1 MDKLRLLDEAYLPL
15 VTKPS
20 RYTGSFL
27 HAIRKDPAQADV
39 RVLLCFPD
47 LYEIGMS
54 YLGLKILYHIVNR
67 RPDSVAELCFTPWGD
82 MERLMRAEGIPL
94 YSLESRTPA
103 REFDLIG
110 FSLQYELSYTNVL
123 TMIDLAG
130 IPLRTR
136 DRREEDPILIAGGLC
151 TVNPEPLAPFLDA
164 FVIGDGEEVMQEM
177 CDLVAERRTTRM
189 PRAEVLERLGALE
202 GVYVPSRFAEVATP
216 FGFTAREALPG
227 TPTKKPRFR
236 YVPELDPA
244 NYPEKPLVAPTEVT
258 HDRLGVEVMR
268 GCTRGCRFC
277 LAGYMNRPLRE
288 KRADQVVKEVQCG
301 IVHSGWDEVS
311 LLSLSTTDYKQ
322 LPVVL
327 HELDRFTNEIGV
339 SVSLP
344 STRVGTL
351 APSVAEQVGQ
361 GRKGS
366 ITFAPEAGTQRM
378 RDVINKGIDEAELE
392 YSVKLARD
400 QGWGGIKFYFMI
412 GLPTETDA
420 DIDGIA
426 EIVRKSQTWAR
437 GGNKRMHFNVGISPH
452 VPKPHTPFQWE
463 LQDDMETLWR
473 KIGRLKAGFRG
484 MGNVRL
490 KWREPET
497 AFLEG
502 VFARG
507 DVRTADA
514 LEAAWRLGARFDG
527 WSECFD
533 FGLWMRAFDQ
543 VGIDPA
549 AYLRPR
555 DLDEPLPW
563 DHIRTPVV
571 KRFLIAERAKAY
583 AAALTPDCRD
593 HACYRC
599 GAPCF
604 TPKAREGRRLSLQMA
619 PGQGELPATLAF
631 HVPSEVT
638 KDEIAARVTE
648 LSAAPMEHLKTESG
662 SVPSDRPH
670 AAVPAGPHGPARGAA
685 TSPPVLALGT
695 GGLSVA
701 GNGRAGDGGAK
712 GSGAA
717 PSGEAHASANG
728 HRSTN
733 GANGDGGAEPPDA
746 RSYGRRRR
754 VWPTASRGPLG
765 TRYRVLY
772 EKLGVARFTSH
783 LDLARIFD
791 RALRVSRVPMAYSQG
806 FNRHAK
812 IAYGPPLSLGATSL
826 GEYFDLE
833 LSQPCSWSVLL
844 QMNDVLPEGI
854 RILDGRPFH
863 RNVDSLMSAITRADY
878 RVTLTEYLLG
888 RLERGGPERRVR
900 EELEYCVATFR
911 EADEWP
917 VTKPSHGQAGK
928 TVNARAAVAEIALD
942 ASAGPGVR
950 ISSRLHA
957 PGYLRPDLL
966 LRSLLPSFEFDPR
979 LLRVRREAMWV
990 ERGTLLGTPLDALEE
1005 SSFWRAV
1012 PVDADTAETPD
1023 SALEVNAPR
1032 DRH

>member
-1 MDKLRLLDEAYLPL
+1 MDKLRLLEEAYLPL

-27 HAIRKDPAQADV
+27 HAIRKDPAKAKV
-39 RVLLCFPD
+39 RALLCFPD

-54 YLGLKILYHIVNR
+54 YLGLKILYHIVNG
-67 RPDSVAELCFTPWGD
+67 RPDGVAELCFTPWGD

-103 REFDLIG
+103 SGFDLIG
-110 FSLQYELSYTNVL
+110 FSLQYELAYTNVL

-130 IPLRTR
+130 LPLRTR
-136 DRREEDPILIAGGLC
+136 DRREQDPILIAGGLC

-164 FVIGDGEEVMQEM
+164 FVVGDGEEVMQEM
-177 CDLVAERRTTRM
+177 CDLVAERKATGM
-189 PRAEVLERLGALE
+189 PRAEFLRRLGALE
-202 GVYVPSRFAEVATP
+202 GVYVPAHFAEVQNP
-216 FGFTAREALPG
+216 FGFVAREPLPG
-227 TPTKKPRFR
+227 APGRRPRFR
-236 YVPELDPA
+236 YVPALDPA
-244 NYPEKPLVAPTEVT
+244 YYPERPLVSPTEVT

-288 KRADQVVKEVQCG
+288 KRADQVVKEVECG
-301 IVHSGWDEVS
+301 IVHAGWDEVS

-327 HELDRFTNEIGV
+327 HELDRFTNELGV

-351 APSVAEQVGQ
+351 ARSVAEQIGQ

-392 YSVKLARD
+392 YSVRLARD

-426 EIVRKSQTWAR
+426 DIVRKSAGWAR

-463 LQDDMETLWR
+463 VQDDIETLGR
-473 KIGRLKAGFRG
+473 KIQRLKTGFKG

-533 FGLWMRAFDQ
+533 FGLWMRAFES

-555 DLDEPLPW
+555 DLTETLPW

-571 KRFLIAERAKAY
+571 KKFLLAEREKAY

-604 TPKAREGRRLSLQMA
+604 TPQAREGRRISLQIA
-619 PGQGELPATLAF
+619 PGQGE
-631 HVPSEVT
+631 VPESLDFRVPDDVT
-638 KDEIAARVTE
+638 RADIAARVKE
-648 LSAAPMEHLKTESG
+648 LRSAPLDRLKAEPAPPPVE
-662 SVPSDRPH
+662 RPH
-670 AAVPAGPHGPARGAA
+670 PVAPVGPHGARAVPPSGPGAA
-685 TSPPVLALGT
+685 APPPPAPSLAN
-695 GGLSVA
+695 
-701 GNGRAGDGGAK
+701 GNGSTKAAPAPPASRDGAPSRGGA
-712 GSGAA
+712 S
-717 PSGEAHASANG
+717 PEA
-728 HRSTN
+728 RQF
-733 GANGDGGAEPPDA
+733 
-746 RSYGRRRR
+746 GRRRR
-754 VWPTASRGPLG
+754 AWPAAGRGAQAS
-765 TRYRVLY
+765 RYRVRY
-772 EKLGVARFTSH
+772 EKSGPARFTSH
-783 LDLARIFD
+783 LDLVRIFD
-791 RALRVSRVPMAYSQG
+791 RALRAGRVPMAYSQG
-806 FNRHAK
+806 FNRHAR
-812 IAYGPPLSLGATSL
+812 IAYGPPLSLGATSA

-833 LSQPCSWSVLL
+833 LAQACPWEAILR
-844 QMNDVLPEGI
+844 MNEVLPEGI
-854 RILDGRPFH
+854 RIVEGRPFQ
-863 RNVDSLMSAITRADY
+863 RNVDSLMSTISRADFGV
-878 RVTLTEYLLG
+878 RLTDYLLD
-888 RLERGGPERRVR
+888 RLTRGESLHLLR
-900 EELEYCVATFR
+900 EELLR
-911 EADEWP
+911 NADALMRGAEWL
-917 VTKPSHGQAGK
+917 VTKPGHGAAGK
-928 TVNARAAVAEIALD
+928 TVNVRGAVASMRFEGGSGVPEI
-942 ASAGPGVR
+942 R
-950 ISSRLHA
+950 IQSRLHA

-966 LRSLLPSFEFDPR
+966 VKSLLPSFEFDPR
-979 LLRVRREAMWV
+979 LLRVRREALWV
-990 ERGTLLGTPLDALEE
+990 ERGATLITPLDALEE
-1005 SSFWRAV
+1005 SAFWRAT
-1012 PVDADTAETPD
+1012 PVDAAGEGADP
-1023 SALEVNAPR
+1023 ALEVDATGNR
-1032 DRH
+1032 N

>member
-1 MDKLRLLDEAYLPL
+1 MPLDKLRLLDEAYLPL

-27 HAIRKDPAQADV
+27 HAIRKDPAQAKV

-67 RPDSVAELCFTPWGD
+67 RPDGLAELCFAPWGD

-103 REFDLIG
+103 AAFDVIG
-110 FSLQYELSYTNVL
+110 FSLQYELAYTNVL

-130 IPLRTR
+130 LPLRSK
-136 DRREEDPILIAGGLC
+136 DRREEDPVLIAGGLC

-164 FVIGDGEEVMQEM
+164 FVIGDGEELMEEV
-177 CDLVAERRTTRM
+177 CDLVAERRATDM
-189 PRAEVLERLGALE
+189 PRTEFLRRLGGVE
-202 GVYVPSRFAEVATP
+202 GVYVPGHFAEVVTP
-216 FGFTAREALPG
+216 FGFVAREVRPDA
-227 TPTKKPRFR
+227 PTRKPRFR
-236 YVPELDPA
+236 YVSELDPA
-244 NYPEKPLVAPTEVT
+244 NYPERPLVAPTEVT

-288 KRADQVVKEVQCG
+288 KRADQVVQEVQCG

-339 SVSLP
+339 SISLP

-351 APSVAEQVGQ
+351 APSVAEQIGQ

-392 YSVKLARD
+392 YSVRLARD

-426 EIVRKSQTWAR
+426 DLVRKSQAWAR

-463 LQDDMETLWR
+463 LQDDREALWR
-473 KIGRLKAGFRG
+473 KIDRLKAGFRG

-533 FGLWMRAFDQ
+533 FGLWMRAFEQ

-549 AYLRPR
+549 AYLKPR

-571 KRFLIAERAKAY
+571 KRFLIAERARAY

-619 PGQGELPATLAF
+619 PGQGDLPATLAF
-631 HVPSEVT
+631 HIPADVT
-638 KDEIAARVTE
+638 EADIAARVTE
-648 LSAAPMEHLKTESG
+648 LTAAPLEQLKAAPEAA
-662 SVPSDRPH
+662 PAERPH
-670 AAVPAGPHGPARGAA
+670 PVAPSGAHAPAAGGTPPGRIAARGANGEGA
-685 TSPPVLALGT
+685 NGSRHTEPV
-695 GGLSVA
+695 
-701 GNGRAGDGGAK
+701 GDG
-712 GSGAA
+712 AA
-717 PSGEAHASANG
+717 RAANG
-728 HRSTN
+728 HGASHGSGEGGGPN
-733 GANGDGGAEPPDA
+733 GNAQPDSA
-746 RSYGRRRR
+746 DLRSYGRRRR
-754 VWPTASRGPLG
+754 VWPTASRGPMAS
-765 TRYRVLY
+765 RYRVLY
-772 EKLGVARFTSH
+772 EKRGVARFTSH
-783 LDLARIFD
+783 LDLVRMFD
-791 RALRVSRVPMAYSQG
+791 RALRVARVPMAYSQG
-806 FNRHAK
+806 FNRHAR

-826 GEYFDLE
+826 GEYLDLE
-833 LSQPCSWSVLL
+833 LSQACPWPILL
-844 QMNDVLPEGI
+844 QMNEVLPEGI

-878 RVTLTEYLLG
+878 RIRLTGYLWD
-888 RLERGGPERRVR
+888 RLAQGASPECIG
-900 EELEYCVATFR
+900 EELDRSVASFR
-911 EADEWP
+911 GAAEWP
-917 VTKPSHGQAGK
+917 VTKQSHGQAGK
-928 TVNARAAVAEIALD
+928 TVNARAAVASIEVDRD
-942 ASAGPGVR
+942 AGVPGVR
-950 ISSRLHA
+950 LSCRLHA
-957 PGYLRPDLL
+957 SGYLRPDLL
-966 LRSLLPSFEFDPR
+966 VKSLLPSFDFDPR
-979 LLRVRREAMWV
+979 LLLVCREAMWV
-990 ERGTLLGTPLDALEE
+990 ERGAMLGTPLDALEE

-1012 PVDADTAETPD
+1012 PVDADATGIPD
-1023 SALEVNAPR
+1023 PALEVNASR
-1032 DRH
+1032 DCH

>member
-1 MDKLRLLDEAYLPL
+1 MLDEAYLPI

-27 HAIRKDPAQADV
+27 HAIRKDPTKADA

-54 YLGLKILYHIVNR
+54 YLGLKILYHIVNG
-67 RPDSVAELCFTPWGD
+67 RPDAVAELCFTPWGD
-82 MERLMRAEGIPL
+82 MEKLMRAEGIPL

-103 REFDLIG
+103 RDFDLIG
-110 FSLQYELSYTNVL
+110 FSIQYELAYTNVL

-130 IPLRTR
+130 IPLRTK

-151 TVNPEPLAPFLDA
+151 TVNPEPVAPFLDA
-164 FVIGDGEEVMQEM
+164 FVIGDGEEIIQEL
-177 CDLVAERRTTRM
+177 CDLMAERRRTKM
-189 PRAEVLERLGALE
+189 PRAEVLRRMGALE
-202 GVYVPSRFAEVATP
+202 GVYVPALFAETPNAWGFVARDP
-216 FGFTAREALPG
+216 LPEA
-227 TPTKKPRFR
+227 TVAKPRFR
-236 YVPELDPA
+236 YVPSLDPSY
-244 NYPEKPLVAPTEVT
+244 YPEKPLISPTEIT

-288 KRADQVVKEVQCG
+288 KRADQVTKEVQCG
-301 IVHSGWDEVS
+301 IVHAGWDEVS

-327 HELDRFTNEIGV
+327 HELDRFTNELGV
-339 SVSLP
+339 SISLP

-351 APSVAEQVGQ
+351 APSVADKIGQ

-400 QGWGGIKFYFMI
+400 QGWGGIKYYFMI
-412 GLPTETDA
+412 GLPTETEA

-426 EIVRKSQTWAR
+426 DVLRKSQEWAK

-463 LQDDMETLWR
+463 IQDDMETLWR
-473 KIGRLKAGFRG
+473 KIDRLKLGFRG

-490 KWREPET
+490 KWRDPKT

-533 FGLWMRAFDQ
+533 FDLWMRAFESI
-543 VGIDPA
+543 GMDPA
-549 AYLRPR
+549 IYLRPR
-555 DLDEPLPW
+555 DLEEPLPW

-571 KRFLIAERAKAY
+571 KKFLLTERDKAY

-604 TPKAREGRRLSLQMA
+604 TPKAREGRRVSLQLA
-619 PGQGELPATLAF
+619 PGQGVDPASLAF
-631 HVPSEVT
+631 AVPPDVT
-638 KDEIAARVTE
+638 GEDISKRIEE
-648 LSAAPMEHLKTESG
+648 LKSAPIEALAPAPAPAPAAP
-662 SVPSDRPH
+662 
-670 AAVPAGPHGPARGAA
+670 APAKDA
-685 TSPPVLALGT
+685 
-695 GGLSVA
+695 A
-701 GNGRAGDGGAK
+701 GNGNGNGNG
-712 GSGAA
+712 
-717 PSGEAHASANG
+717 NG
-728 HRSTN
+728 HGEGTGNGAGNGTGSTN
-733 GANGDGGAEPPDA
+733 GSVE
-746 RSYGRRRR
+746 YGRRRR
-754 VWPTASRGPLG
+754 VWPTAQKGIQA
-765 TRYRVLY
+765 TRYRVMY
-772 EKLGVARFTSH
+772 EKVGAARFTSH
-783 LDLARIFD
+783 LDVVRIFD
-791 RALRVSRVPMAYSQG
+791 RALRVGKIPMAFSQG

-812 IAYGPPLSLGATSL
+812 IAYGPPLSLGATSR

-833 LSQPCSWSVLL
+833 LAEACPWSTLEAL
-844 QMNDVLPEGI
+844 NELLPEGF
-854 RILDGRPFH
+854 RILEGRPFSKTSE
-863 RNVDSLMSAITRADY
+863 SLMAAITRADY
-878 RVTLTEYLLG
+878 RVTLTGYLMDRLSRG
-888 RLERGGPERRVR
+888 EDVHRVRLELESRVA
-900 EELEYCVATFR
+900 EFR
-911 EADEWP
+911 DASEWL
-917 VTKPSHGQAGK
+917 VTKKSHGQQGR
-928 TVNARAAVAEIALD
+928 TVNVRPGVAEIAVL
-942 ASAGPGVR
+942 AEGGALGVAL
-950 ISSRLHA
+950 SSRLQA

-966 LRSLLPSFEFDPR
+966 LKSLLPSFEFDPR
-979 LLRVRREAMWV
+979 LLLVSRETMWV
-990 ERGTLLGTPLDALEE
+990 ERGVTLLTPLEALEE
-1005 SSFWRAV
+1005 SAFWRPV
-1012 PVDADTAETPD
+1012 PVDDLDPGPPD
-1023 SALEVNAPR
+1023 PTLEVNAPR
-1032 DRH
+1032 DHH

>member
-1 MDKLRLLDEAYLPL
+1 MDKLKLLDEAYLPT

-27 HAIRKDPAQADV
+27 HAIRKDPKKAFV

-54 YLGLKILYHIVNR
+54 YLGLKILYNIVNK
-67 RPDSVAELCFTPWGD
+67 RPDGLAELCFTPWGD
-82 MERLMRAEGIPL
+82 MEKLMRAEGIPL

-103 REFDLIG
+103 RDFDLIG
-110 FSLQYELSYTNVL
+110 FSLQYELAYTNVL

-130 IPLRTR
+130 MPLRTK
-136 DRREEDPILIAGGLC
+136 DRREDDPIVIAGGLC
-151 TVNPEPLAPFLDA
+151 TVNPEPVAPFIDA
-164 FVIGDGEEVMQEM
+164 FVVGDGEEVIAEL
-177 CDLVAERRTTRM
+177 CDLVAERRKTGM
-189 PRAEVLERLGALE
+189 PRAEVLRRMAALE
-202 GVYVPSRFAEVATP
+202 GVYVPALFAEVRNP
-216 FGFTAREALPG
+216 WGFVSREPLPG
-227 TPTKKPRFR
+227 TPVARPRFR
-236 YVPELDPA
+236 YVASLDPE
-244 NYPEKPLVAPTEVT
+244 YVPEKPLISPTEIT

-288 KRADQVVKEVQCG
+288 KRADQVAKEVQCG
-301 IVHSGWDEVS
+301 IVHAGWDEVS

-327 HELDRFTNEIGV
+327 HELDRFTNELGV

-351 APSVAEQVGQ
+351 APSVADKIGQ

-400 QGWGGIKFYFMI
+400 QGWGGIKYYFMI
-412 GLPTETDA
+412 GLPTETFE

-426 EIVRKSQTWAR
+426 ETLRKSQEWAR

-463 LQDDMETLWR
+463 IQDDMETLWR
-473 KIGRLKAGFRG
+473 KIDRLKLGFRG

-490 KWREPET
+490 KWRDPKT

-533 FGLWMRAFDQ
+533 FDLWMRAFEQ
-543 VGIDPA
+543 TGIDPA
-549 AYLRPR
+549 IYLRPR
-555 DLDEPLPW
+555 DLEENLPW

-571 KRFLIAERAKAY
+571 KKFLLAEREKAY

-604 TPKAREGRRLSLQMA
+604 TPKAREGRRLSLQLA
-619 PGQGELPATLAF
+619 PGQGKDPDSLAF
-631 HVPSEVT
+631 
-638 KDEIAARVTE
+638 
-648 LSAAPMEHLKTESG
+648 
-662 SVPSDRPH
+662 
-670 AAVPAGPHGPARGAA
+670 AVPADITTDDIRRRVDELEAAPVETLKTAPAAA
-685 TSPPVLALGT
+685 EAPPAARPAAPT
-695 GGLSVA
+695 
-701 GNGRAGDGGAK
+701 N
-712 GSGAA
+712 GSGT
-717 PSGEAHASANG
+717 
-728 HRSTN
+728 TN
-733 GANGDGGAEPPDA
+733 GNVDL
-746 RSYGRRRR
+746 RYGRRRR
-754 VWPTASRGPLG
+754 AWPTSTRGNKES
-765 TRYRVLY
+765 TRYRVAF
-772 EKLGVARFTSH
+772 EKVGIARFTSH
-783 LDLARIFD
+783 LDLVRIFD
-791 RALRVSRVPMAYSQG
+791 RAIRVAKVPIAYSQG

-812 IAYGPPLSLGATSL
+812 IAYGPPLPLGATSRA
-826 GEYFDLE
+826 EYFDLE
-833 LSQPCSWSVLL
+833 LAQPCPWTTIAG
-844 QMNDVLPEGI
+844 MNDVLPEGI
-854 RILDGRPFH
+854 TILDGRPFTKSL
-863 RNVDSLMSAITRADY
+863 DSLMASIARADY
-878 RVTLTEYLLG
+878 RVALTGYLMD
-888 RLERGGPERRVR
+888 RLSKGEDVHLVR
-900 EELEYCVATFR
+900 QELEQSAARFRDAT
-911 EADEWP
+911 DWP
-917 VTKPSHGQAGK
+917 VSKPVHGQKGR
-928 TVNARAAVAEIALD
+928 TVNARPAVAELRLD
-942 ASAGPGVR
+942 EEAETLGVEL
-950 ISSRLHA
+950 SSRLQA

-966 LRSLLPSFEFDPR
+966 FKSLLPSFEFDPR
-979 LLRVRREAMWV
+979 LLVVSREAMWV
-990 ERGTLLGTPLDALEE
+990 ERGTTLLTPLEALEE
-1005 SSFWRAV
+1005 SAFWRPIPASE
-1012 PVDADTAETPD
+1012 PPEAAEPT
-1023 SALEVNAPR
+1023 LEANASR
-1032 DRH
+1032 DHH

>member
-1 MDKLRLLDEAYLPL
+1 MAMDKLRLLEEAYLPL

-27 HAIRKDPAQADV
+27 HAIRKDPAQAKV
-39 RVLLCFPD
+39 RALLCFPD

-54 YLGLKILYHIVNR
+54 YLGLKILYHIVNGR
-67 RPDSVAELCFTPWGD
+67 QDGLAELCFTPWGD

-103 REFDLIG
+103 SRFDLIG
-110 FSLQYELSYTNVL
+110 FSLQYELAFTNVL

-130 IPLRTR
+130 LRLR
-136 DRREEDPILIAGGLC
+136 SKDRGEEDPILIAGGLC
-151 TVNPEPLAPFLDA
+151 TVNPEPLAPFIDA
-164 FVIGDGEEVMQEM
+164 FVVGDGEEVMQEM
-177 CDLVAERRTTRM
+177 CDLVVERKETGM
-189 PRAEVLERLGALE
+189 PRAELLRRMAALE
-202 GVYVPSRFAEVATP
+202 GVYVPAHFAEVKNP
-216 FGFTAREALPG
+216 FGFVAREPLPDAPG
-227 TPTKKPRFR
+227 RKPRFR
-236 YVPELDPA
+236 YVPALDPGY
-244 NYPEKPLVAPTEVT
+244 YPEKPLVSPTEVT

-288 KRADQVVKEVQCG
+288 KRADQVVQEVQCG
-301 IVHSGWDEVS
+301 IVHAGWDEVS

-327 HELDRFTNEIGV
+327 HELDRFTNELGV

-351 APSVAEQVGQ
+351 APSVAEQIGQ

-426 EIVRKSQTWAR
+426 DIVRKSVAWAK

-473 KIGRLKAGFRG
+473 KIGRLKAGFKG

-533 FGLWMRAFDQ
+533 FALWMRAFES
-543 VGIDPA
+543 VGVDPA
-549 AYLRPR
+549 IYLRPR
-555 DLDEPLPW
+555 DLTEALPW

-571 KRFLIAERAKAY
+571 KKFLMSEREKAY

-604 TPKAREGRRLSLQMA
+604 TPKAREGRRVSLQIA
-619 PGQGELPATLAF
+619 PGQGTLP
-631 HVPSEVT
+631 PSLEFQIPEDVT
-638 KDEIAARVTE
+638 KADIAARVDQLT
-648 LSAAPMEHLKTESG
+648 AAPIEKLKSD
-662 SVPSDRPH
+662 PAAPPADRPH
-670 AAVPAGPHGPARGAA
+670 PI
-685 TSPPVLALGT
+685 
-695 GGLSVA
+695 
-701 GNGRAGDGGAK
+701 
-712 GSGAA
+712 A
-717 PSGEAHASANG
+717 PSGPYGARTSDPLAAMPAAPVPAASREGHATNG
-728 HRSTN
+728 HGAPAPGRNGGPPPAASGNGQGAAST
-733 GANGDGGAEPPDA
+733 EEA
-746 RSYGRRRR
+746 RQYGRRRR
-754 VWPTASRGPLG
+754 AWPVGTRGPQASRF
-765 TRYRVLY
+765 RVRY
-772 EKLGVARFTSH
+772 EKTGVARFTSH
-783 LDLARIFD
+783 LDLIRIFD
-791 RALRVSRVPMAYSQG
+791 RALRAARVPMAYSQG
-806 FNRHAK
+806 YNRHAK
-812 IAYGPPLSLGATSL
+812 IAYGPPLSLGASSAA
-826 GEYFDLE
+826 EYFDLD
-833 LSQPCSWSVLL
+833 LAQPCAWDAILK
-844 QMNDVLPEGI
+844 MNGVLPDGV
-854 RILDGRPFH
+854 RIVDGRPFQ
-863 RNVDSLMSAITRADY
+863 RNGDSLMSVISRADY
-878 RVTLTEYLLG
+878 RVRLTDYLLD
-888 RLERGGPERRVR
+888 RLTRGENLHRVR
-900 EELEYCVATFR
+900 EELERNVAALLDAT
-911 EADEWP
+911 EWL
-917 VTKPSHGQAGK
+917 VTKPGHAAAAK
-928 TVNARAAVAEIALD
+928 TVNARGALAGIEFGGAEPNPAILIA
-942 ASAGPGVR
+942 
-950 ISSRLHA
+950 SRLHA

-966 LRSLLPSFEFDPR
+966 VKSLLPSFEFDPR
-979 LLRVRREAMWV
+979 LLWVRREALWV
-990 ERGTLLGTPLDALEE
+990 ERGATLITPLDALEE
-1005 SSFWRAV
+1005 SSFWRAM
-1012 PVDADTAETPD
+1012 PVDGAPAEGADP
-1023 SALEVNAPR
+1023 ALEVDAPR
-1032 DRH
+1032 NRH

>member
-1 MDKLRLLDEAYLPL
+1 MDKLRMLDEAYLPI

-27 HAIRKDPAQADV
+27 HAIRKDPSQAQV

-54 YLGLKILYHIVNR
+54 YLGLKILYHIVNG
-67 RPDSVAELCFTPWGD
+67 RPDGSAELCFTPWGD
-82 MERLMRAEGIPL
+82 MEKLMRSEGIPL

-103 REFDLIG
+103 RDFDLIG
-110 FSLQYELSYTNVL
+110 FSLQYELAYTNVL

-130 IPLRTR
+130 LPLRTR

-151 TVNPEPLAPFLDA
+151 TVNPEPIAPFIDA
-164 FVIGDGEEVMQEM
+164 FVIGDGEEVIQEL
-177 CDLVAERRTTRM
+177 CDLMAERRRARM
-189 PRAEVLERLGALE
+189 PRAEVLRRMGALE
-202 GVYVPSRFAEVATP
+202 GVYVPALFAEVVNPWGFVSREPLASTP
-216 FGFTAREALPG
+216 VA
-227 TPTKKPRFR
+227 KPRFR
-236 YVPELDPA
+236 YVPSLDPA
-244 NYPEKPLVAPTEVT
+244 YYPEKPLISPTEIT

-288 KRADQVVKEVQCG
+288 KRADQVAKEVQCG
-301 IVHSGWDEVS
+301 IVHAGWDEVS

-327 HELDRFTNEIGV
+327 HELDRFTNELGV
-339 SVSLP
+339 SISLP

-351 APSVAEQVGQ
+351 APSVAEKIGQ

-426 EIVRKSQTWAR
+426 DVLRKSQEWAR

-463 LQDDMETLWR
+463 IQDDMGTLWR
-473 KIGRLKAGFRG
+473 KIDRLKAGFKG
-484 MGNVRL
+484 LNNVRL
-490 KWREPET
+490 KWRDPKT

-533 FGLWMRAFDQ
+533 FDTWMRAFEH
-543 VGIDPA
+543 VGMDPSV
-549 AYLRPR
+549 YLRPR
-555 DLDEPLPW
+555 DLEENLPW

-571 KRFLIAERAKAY
+571 KKFLLTERGKAY

-604 TPKAREGRRLSLQMA
+604 TPKAREGRRVSLQLA
-619 PGQGELPATLAF
+619 PGQGVDPATLAF
-631 HVPSEVT
+631 
-638 KDEIAARVTE
+638 
-648 LSAAPMEHLKTESG
+648 
-662 SVPSDRPH
+662 
-670 AAVPAGPHGPARGAA
+670 AVPADVTNDDIEKRIEELRSAPIEAPAPSAPPEPAPAAA
-685 TSPPVLALGT
+685 TQ
-695 GGLSVA
+695 
-701 GNGRAGDGGAK
+701 N
-712 GSGAA
+712 
-717 PSGEAHASANG
+717 
-728 HRSTN
+728 
-733 GANGDGGAEPPDA
+733 
-746 RSYGRRRR
+746 YGRRRR
-754 VWPTASRGPLG
+754 VWPTVAKGQQA

-772 EKLGVARFTSH
+772 EKLGMARFTSH
-783 LDLARIFD
+783 LDVVRIFD
-791 RALRVSRVPMAYSQG
+791 RALRVAKIPMAFSQG

-812 IAYGPPLSLGATSL
+812 IAYGPPLSLGATSR

-833 LSQPCSWSVLL
+833 LAQGCPWDTIAA
-844 QMNDVLPEGI
+844 MNESLPEGF
-854 RILDGRPFH
+854 RILDGRPFSKSAE
-863 RNVDSLMSAITRADY
+863 SLMAAITRADY
-878 RVTLTEYLLG
+878 RVTLTNYLMDRLSRG
-888 RLERGGPERRVR
+888 EDVHLVRQALERSIE
-900 EELEYCVATFR
+900 AFR
-911 EADEWP
+911 ETAEWH
-917 VTKPSHGQAGK
+917 VTKQSHGQRGR
-928 TVNARAAVAEIALD
+928 TVNVRPAVADLMLIAEGRAL
-942 ASAGPGVR
+942 GVAL
-950 ISSRLHA
+950 SSRLQS
-957 PGYLRPDLL
+957 PGYMRPDLL
-966 LRSLLPSFEFDPR
+966 LKSLLPSFEFDPR
-979 LLRVRREAMWV
+979 LLLVSREAMWV
-990 ERGTLLGTPLDALEE
+990 ERGTTLLTPLEALEE
-1005 SSFWRAV
+1005 SAFWRPV
-1012 PVDADTAETPD
+1012 PVDEGTAGPSEPT
-1023 SALEVNAPR
+1023 LEVNAPR
-1032 DRH
+1032 DHH

>member
-20 RYTGSFL
+20 RYVGSFL
-27 HAIRKDPAQADV
+27 HAARKDPARAKV
-39 RVLLCFPD
+39 RALLCFPD

-54 YLGLKILYHIVNR
+54 YLGLKILYHIVNG
-67 RPDSVAELCFTPWGD
+67 RPDGLAELCFTPWGD

-103 REFDLIG
+103 REFDVIG
-110 FSLQYELSYTNVL
+110 FSLQYELAYTNML

-130 IPLRTR
+130 IPLRGK
-136 DRREEDPILIAGGLC
+136 DRREDDPVIIAGGLC
-151 TVNPEPLAPFLDA
+151 TVNPEPFSPFVDA
-164 FVIGDGEEVMQEM
+164 VVVGDGEEVMQEI
-177 CDLVAERRTTRM
+177 CDLVAERRDTGM
-189 PRAEVLERLGALE
+189 PRGELLRRLGALE
-202 GVYVPSRFAEVATP
+202 GVYVPSL
-216 FGFTAREALPG
+216 FGFVAREALPG
-227 TPTKKPRFR
+227 APVSRPRFR
-236 YVPELDPA
+236 WVPALDPA
-244 NYPEKPLVAPTEVT
+244 YYPERPLMAPTEIT

-288 KRADQVVKEVQCG
+288 KRADQVTQEVQCG
-301 IVHSGWDEVS
+301 IVHAGWDEVS

-327 HELDRFTNEIGV
+327 HELDRFTNELGV
-339 SVSLP
+339 SISLP

-351 APSVAEQVGQ
+351 APSVAEKIGQ

-412 GLPTETDA
+412 GLPTETEA

-426 EIVRKSQTWAR
+426 DVLRKSQAWVK

-463 LQDDMETLWR
+463 IQDDMETLWR
-473 KIGRLKAGFRG
+473 KVDRLKLGFKG

-490 KWREPET
+490 KWRDPKT

-514 LEAAWRLGARFDG
+514 LEAAWRMGARFDG

-533 FGLWMRAFDQ
+533 FDLWMRAFEQ
-543 VGIDPA
+543 VGIEPA
-549 AYLRPR
+549 IYLRPR
-555 DLDEPLPW
+555 DLDEQLPW

-571 KRFLIAERAKAY
+571 KKFLLAERGKAY

-619 PGQGELPATLAF
+619 PGQGTDPASLAF
-631 HVPSEVT
+631 AIPPDVT
-638 KDEIAARVTE
+638 TEEIKARVNE
-648 LSAAPMEHLKTESG
+648 LEAAPIETLK
-662 SVPSDRPH
+662 
-670 AAVPAGPHGPARGAA
+670 AAPAGA
-685 TSPPVLALGT
+685 SPPPSAHDAT
-695 GGLSVA
+695 N
-701 GNGRAGDGGAK
+701 GNGNGNGN
-712 GSGAA
+712 GS
-717 PSGEAHASANG
+717 
-728 HRSTN
+728 TF
-733 GANGDGGAEPPDA
+733 
-746 RSYGRRRR
+746 GRRRR
-754 VWPTASRGPLG
+754 TWPTAQRGAQA
-765 TRYRVLY
+765 TRYRVAY
-772 EKLGVARFTSH
+772 EKNGPARFTSH
-783 LDLARIFD
+783 LDLVRIFD
-791 RALRVSRVPMAYSQG
+791 RALRVTKVPMAYTQG

-812 IAYGPPLSLGATSL
+812 IAYGPPLSLGATSK

-833 LSQPCSWSVLL
+833 LAQAVSWNTIEAL
-844 QMNDVLPEGI
+844 NDVLPEGYT
-854 RILDGRPFH
+854 ILEGRPFS
-863 RNVDSLMSAITRADY
+863 RNVDSLMSVITRAEYSVRLTGSLMDRLARGEDVH
-878 RVTLTEYLLG
+878 RVRQE
-888 RLERGGPERRVR
+888 LERNAE
-900 EELEYCVATFR
+900 AFR
-911 EADEWP
+911 TASEWL
-917 VTKPSHGQAGK
+917 VTKPSQGVAK
-928 TVNARAAVAEIALD
+928 IVNARPAVISLEVDDQGSI
-942 ASAGPGVR
+942 PGVR
-950 ISSRLHA
+950 VATRLQA
-957 PGYLRPDLL
+957 PGYVRPDLL
-966 LRSLLPSFEFDPR
+966 LRSLLPSFDFDSR
-979 LLRVRREAMWV
+979 LLQVCREALLI
-990 ERGTLLGTPLDALEE
+990 ERGTTLFSPLEALEE

-1012 PVDADTAETPD
+1012 PVDRDGATTTDA
-1023 SALEVNAPR
+1023 ALEVDAPR
-1032 DRH
+1032 DHH

>member
-1 MDKLRLLDEAYLPL
+1 MEKLRLLEEAYLPL

-27 HAIRKDPAQADV
+27 HAARKDPARAKV
-39 RVLLCFPD
+39 RALFCFPD

-54 YLGLKILYHIVNR
+54 YLGLKILYHIVNQ
-67 RPDSVAELCFTPWGD
+67 RPDGSAELCFTPWGD

-103 REFDLIG
+103 SRFDLIG
-110 FSLQYELSYTNVL
+110 FSLQYELAYTNVL

-130 IPLRTR
+130 LALRSK

-164 FVIGDGEEVMQEM
+164 FVVGDGEEVMQEM
-177 CDLVAERRTTRM
+177 CDLVVERKATGM
-189 PRAEVLERLGALE
+189 PRAEFLRRMGALE
-202 GVYVPSRFAEVATP
+202 GVYVPAHFAEVRNA
-216 FGFTAREALPG
+216 FGFVAREPLPDAPG
-227 TPTKKPRFR
+227 RRPRFR
-236 YVPELDPA
+236 YVPALDPGY
-244 NYPEKPLVAPTEVT
+244 YPEKPLVSPTEVT

-288 KRADQVVKEVQCG
+288 KRADQVVKEVECG
-301 IVHSGWDEVS
+301 IVHAGWDEVS

-327 HELDRFTNEIGV
+327 HELDRFTSELGV

-351 APSVAEQVGQ
+351 APSVAEQIGQ

-426 EIVRKSQTWAR
+426 DVVRKSTGWAK

-463 LQDDMETLWR
+463 VQDDMDTLWR
-473 KIGRLKAGFRG
+473 KIGRLRTGFKG

-514 LEAAWRLGARFDG
+514 LEAAWRMGARFDG

-533 FGLWMRAFDQ
+533 FALWMRAFEST
-543 VGIDPA
+543 GIDPA
-549 AYLRPR
+549 VYLRPR
-555 DLDEPLPW
+555 DLSETLPW

-571 KRFLIAERAKAY
+571 KKFLLAEREKAY

-604 TPKAREGRRLSLQMA
+604 TPKAREGRRVSLQIA
-619 PGQGELPATLAF
+619 PGQGSLPATLDF
-631 HVPSEVT
+631 RVPDDVT
-638 KDEIAARVTE
+638 QADIAARVNE
-648 LSAAPMEHLKTESG
+648 LSAAPIEKLKAGAASRRA
-662 SVPSDRPH
+662 DRPH
-670 AAVPAGPHGPARGAA
+670 PIAPSGPYGTREPGAGAPLPEPPAAVAARPAQNGNGN
-685 TSPPVLALGT
+685 GT
-695 GGLSVA
+695 GAPGTNGLPPGGHA
-701 GNGRAGDGGAK
+701 GNGT
-712 GSGAA
+712 A
-717 PSGEAHASANG
+717 PTLES
-728 HRSTN
+728 RQF
-733 GANGDGGAEPPDA
+733 
-746 RSYGRRRR
+746 GRRRR
-754 VWPTASRGPLG
+754 AWPTSGRGPQASRF
-765 TRYRVLY
+765 RVHY
-772 EKLGVARFTSH
+772 EKSGAARFTSH
-783 LDLARIFD
+783 LDLVRIFD
-791 RALRVSRVPMAYSQG
+791 RGLRAARVPMAYSQG

-812 IAYGPPLSLGATSL
+812 IAYGPPLSLGASSAA
-826 GEYFDLE
+826 EYFDLE
-833 LSQPCSWSVLL
+833 LSQPCAWDAILKL
-844 QMNDVLPEGI
+844 NEVLPEGV
-854 RILDGRPFH
+854 RIVDGRPFQ
-863 RNVDSLMSAITRADY
+863 RNVDSLMSSIARADY
-878 RVTLTEYLLG
+878 RVRLTDSLLD
-888 RLERGGPERRVR
+888 RLTRGEDLHRVR
-900 EELEYCVATFR
+900 EELLRNAS
-911 EADEWP
+911 ALLDASEWL
-917 VTKPSHGQAGK
+917 VTKPGHAAAAK
-928 TVNARAAVAEIALD
+928 TVNARGAVAGIQFEGAEPNPAIL
-942 ASAGPGVR
+942 

-966 LRSLLPSFEFDPR
+966 VKSLLPSFEFDPR
-979 LLRVRREAMWV
+979 LLWVRREALWV
-990 ERGTLLGTPLDALEE
+990 ERGATLITPLDALEE
-1005 SSFWRAV
+1005 SSFWRAT
-1012 PVDADTAETPD
+1012 PVDGAPADGADP
-1023 SALEVNAPR
+1023 ALEVDATR
-1032 DRH
+1032 DSH